1 MSVKE
6 LMLFFL
12 CIAITN
18 VFGSLLMFS
27 ADLKTLKRKVN
38 QLVEQSRDGE
48 KQ

>member
-1 MSVKE
+1 MSVRE
-6 LMLFFL
+6 LTLLFL

-27 ADLKTLKRKVN
+27 ADLKTLKRKVT
-38 QLVEQSRDGE
+38 QLVKQFRDGE